1 MRKPNKKRGQ
11 GTEMIGLL
19 VIIILLIVLVVL
31 YLNFATK
38 PKTDITTSTRASV
51 TSSNLLNAMML
62 YSVCPGK
69 DFQDAV
75 KDCASGDAQLCG
87 KSSCEI
93 VKREGLA
100 IISNTLKGELK
111 GERMFFS
118 IEDSSAEPP
127 KEILRVPEE
136 KDLKCPRRNC
146 EDQGVP
152 LTKIKAKL
160 CRCLS

>member
-1 MRKPNKKRGQ
+1 MRRESKRGQ

-62 YSVCPGK
+62 YSVCSGK
-69 DFQDAV
+69 DFQDAI
-75 KDCASGDAQLCG
+75 KDCANGDAQLCG
-87 KSSCEI
+87 KQSCDI

-111 GERMFFS
+111 GENMFLA
-118 IEDSSAEPP
+118 IEDGSVQPP
-127 KEILRVPEE
+127 KQILRVPEE
-136 KDLKCPRRNC
+136 KDLKCQRKNC
-146 EDQGVP
+146 EDQSIP
-152 LTKIKAKL
+152 LTKINAKL